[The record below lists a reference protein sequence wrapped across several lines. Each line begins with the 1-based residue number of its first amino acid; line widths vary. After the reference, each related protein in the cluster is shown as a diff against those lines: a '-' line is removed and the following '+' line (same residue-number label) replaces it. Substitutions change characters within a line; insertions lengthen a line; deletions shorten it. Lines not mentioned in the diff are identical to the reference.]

1 MKKYSQLPL
10 FSAGVA
16 AAALLFASTA
26 GFAAGNYKG
35 EMYKG
40 EPAAPCPVEKML
52 KDGFY
57 VGAQVGYDS
66 YRAANT
72 YNVTATNAT
81 TTVNASG
88 SDTMNATGWAG
99 GLFAGYGQYFQD
111 AYYLAG
117 EILVNTSGASQS
129 NNATFTTTSATPV
142 ASRTFNN
149 KFSVNTSWGVR
160 LLPGIKLNNSTLL
173 YIPLGYMS
181 ASLKGTSSFTNT
193 DATSATVSTSKSQ
206 YQGAFVYGVGME
218 TVVYENFSLRGEYN
232 HTNYNSF
239 STGGVKFSP
248 SDNQV
253 MLGLLYHFA

>member
-66 YRAANT
+66 YRAANSFS
-72 YNVTATNAT
+72 VTNAAAGGTASANGSIT
-81 TTVNASG
+81 T
-88 SDTMNATGWAG
+88 NATGWAG

-129 NNATFTTTSATPV
+129 NNATATTLLGGSATV
-142 ASRTFNN
+142 NS
-149 KFSVNTSWGVR
+149 KFSANTSWGVR

-181 ASLKGTSSFTNT
+181 ASLKGTTNFT
-193 DATSATVSTSKSQ
+193 SGGLSVGTSKSQ

-239 STGGVKFSP
+239 STGGVKWSP
-248 SDNQV
+248 YDNQV

>member
-66 YRAANT
+66 YRSNGN
-72 YNVTATNAT
+72 YNLSNAAT
-81 TTVNASG
+81 TAPAAATITANG
-88 SDTMNATGWAG
+88 SNSMNATGWAG

-129 NNATFTTTSATPV
+129 NNSTVAIVGTGSATV
-142 ASRTFNN
+142 NS
-149 KFSVNTSWGVR
+149 KFSANTSWGVR
-160 LLPGIKLNNSTLL
+160 ALPGMKLNNSTLL
-173 YIPLGYMS
+173 YIPLGWMS
-181 ASLKGTSSFTNT
+181 TSLKGT
-193 DATSATVSTSKSQ
+193 TSLTTTAGNASTSKSQ
-206 YQGAFVYGVGME
+206 YQGGFVYGVGME

-239 STGGVKFSP
+239 SSGGVKWSP
-248 SDNQV
+248 SNNQV
-253 MLGLLYHFA
+253 MLGLLYHFV

>member
-57 VGAQVGYDS
+57 VGAQIGYDS
-66 YRAANT
+66 YRASGNYNLSNPAATITANGS
-72 YNVTATNAT
+72 NAL
-81 TTVNASG
+81 
-88 SDTMNATGWAG
+88 NATGWAG
-99 GLFAGYGQYFQD
+99 GLFAGYGQYFQE

-129 NNATFTTTSATPV
+129 NNNTVNVVGLGTATTNS
-142 ASRTFNN
+142 
-149 KFSVNTSWGVR
+149 KFSANTSWGVR

-181 ASLKGTSSFTNT
+181 ASLKGTASLA
-193 DATSATVSTSKSQ
+193 ATPAGLPTTTTSTSKSQ
-206 YQGAFVYGVGME
+206 YQGGFVYGVGLE
-218 TVVYENFSLRGEYN
+218 TVVYENFSIRGEYN

-239 STGGVKFSP
+239 SSGGVKWSP